1 MKRSSEEVNS
11 DSQQTFKRCPITR
24 DQLEN
29 LIKISELYNLQLEDW
44 LGNISSNKPYF
55 PNVDTEF
62 QREGKDTSGNTSSCF
77 FWNTSSL
84 LHLYAFYLHLTPK
97 QHRREA
103 ELLHPFHR
111 RN

>member
-1 MKRSSEEVNS
+1 MKGSSEEVTS

-62 QREGKDTSGNTSSCF
+62 QREGKDTSGNTSS
-77 FWNTSSL
+77 W

-103 ELLHPFHR
+103 GLLHPFHR